1 MFTSQDLN
9 AHPDQRITSQNILGS
24 ILEDPVLVSS
34 IWDTLQS
41 TTATTSGHTVDFIA
55 PATVSSIV
63 TPPSVDFSNS
73 GSGGASSTTTDNNQL
88 VQLSYRHLQDE
99 DARRNLNPSTTIHTK
114 LLIAADGAD
123 SFIRKSLNMPMME
136 MGYGRTAVISTV
148 QLATST
154 TTAFQRFFPSV
165 PLALLPLWNDFANV
179 IWSTTPN
186 HANHLMSIPYEQ
198 FTKEVND
205 AMQVG
210 PTNSPGLSTS
220 EETNSTRSKL
230 PKSISNSIE
239 MMARTLAE
247 GLAVSNWMQ
256 DPFRLPPIIV
266 PPRKQLPQ
274 PPARF
279 AINLT
284 LSQARNYVSHRVAL
298 VGDAAHRLHPM
309 AGLGLNLGIADA
321 VCLVKLIQQAQLS
334 GMDVGDAYF
343 LGQYD
348 KERKPAVL
356 TTMAGI
362 QLLHTAFS
370 TEYTPAVWLRSIGVN
385 IVNSATPLRQTLA
398 NIAAGNSF

>member
-9 AHPDQRITSQNILGS
+9 THPDRRITSQNILGS
-24 ILEDPVLVSS
+24 ILEDPVLVSA
-34 IWDTLQS
+34 IWDSLQS
-41 TTATTSGHTVDFIA
+41 TTATGGHTVDFIA

-63 TPPSVDFSNS
+63 TPPSGNFSNRD
-73 GSGGASSTTTDNNQL
+73 SSTTANNNQL
-88 VQLSYRHLQDE
+88 VQLSYCHLQDE
-99 DARRNLNPSTTIHTK
+99 DARSTLNPSTTIHTK

-123 SFIRKSLNMPMME
+123 SFVRKSLHMPMME

-154 TTAFQRFFPSV
+154 TTAFQRFFPSG
-165 PLALLPLWNDFANV
+165 PLALLPLWNNFANV

-186 HANHLMSIPYEQ
+186 HAKHLMSVPYEQ

-210 PTNSPGLSTS
+210 PTNSPGLFNSD
-220 EETNSTRSKL
+220 ETHSTRPTLS
-230 PKSISNSIE
+230 KSISNSME
-239 MMARTLAE
+239 MMARTLGE

-256 DPFRLPPIIV
+256 DPFRLPPTV
-266 PPRKQLPQ
+266 LPQNQLPQ

-284 LSQARNYVSHRVAL
+284 LSQAKNYVSHRVAL

-321 VCLVKLIQQAQLS
+321 ACLVKLIQQAQLS

-343 LGQYD
+343 LEQYD

-356 TTMAGI
+356 ATMAGI

-370 TEYTPAVWLRSIGVN
+370 TEYTPALWLRSIGVN
-385 IVNSATPLRQTLA
+385 IVNSATPLRQKLA

>member
-1 MFTSQDLN
+1 LFTSQDLN

-73 GSGGASSTTTDNNQL
+73 GSGSDSSNTTDNNQL

-154 TTAFQRFFPSV
+154 TTAFPRFFPSV

-220 EETNSTRSKL
+220 EETNSTRSTL

-239 MMARTLAE
+239 MSTLTE

-266 PPRKQLPQ
+266 QPQKQLPR

-279 AINLT
+279 AMNLT
-284 LSQARNYVSHRVAL
+284 LSQARSYASHR
-298 VGDAAHRLHPM
+298 
-309 AGLGLNLGIADA
+309 
-321 VCLVKLIQQAQLS
+321 
-334 GMDVGDAYF
+334 
-343 LGQYD
+343 
-348 KERKPAVL
+348 
-356 TTMAGI
+356 
-362 QLLHTAFS
+362 LLA
-370 TEYTPAVWLRSIGVN
+370 
-385 IVNSATPLRQTLA
+385 
-398 NIAAGNSF
+398 

>member
-1 MFTSQDLN
+1 
-9 AHPDQRITSQNILGS
+9 
-24 ILEDPVLVSS
+24 
-34 IWDTLQS
+34 
-41 TTATTSGHTVDFIA
+41 
-55 PATVSSIV
+55 
-63 TPPSVDFSNS
+63 
-73 GSGGASSTTTDNNQL
+73 
-88 VQLSYRHLQDE
+88 
-99 DARRNLNPSTTIHTK
+99 
-114 LLIAADGAD
+114 
-123 SFIRKSLNMPMME
+123 

-154 TTAFQRFFPSV
+154 TTAFQRFFPSG

-198 FTKEVND
+198 FTKDVND

-362 QLLHTAFS
+362 CGA
-370 TEYTPAVWLRSIGVN
+370 
-385 IVNSATPLRQTLA
+385 
-398 NIAAGNSF
+398 